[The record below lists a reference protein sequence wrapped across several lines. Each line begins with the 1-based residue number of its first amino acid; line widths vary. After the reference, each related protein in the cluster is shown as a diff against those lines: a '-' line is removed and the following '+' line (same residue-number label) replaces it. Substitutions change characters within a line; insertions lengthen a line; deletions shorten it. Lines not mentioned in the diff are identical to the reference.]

1 MSTFNS
7 LIEPGYSYAGKT
19 KFYWG
24 IRIDPKTSGRKLKE
38 EFTGKNLPHFEGARL
53 MRQFLGKLKLDQ
65 HIRNLGTSKRREEDY
80 SPSEVCYGILY
91 ALMISVYS
99 PTT

>member
-1 MSTFNS
+1 
-7 LIEPGYSYAGKT
+7 
-19 KFYWG
+19 
-24 IRIDPKTSGRKLKE
+24 
-38 EFTGKNLPHFEGARL
+38 